1 MTKLLLRTIGLTYNK
16 VYTGAVHFTCSTIVS
31 VDIKAPDQQTMNAV
45 FLVITRSETGVV
57 HVLYVSKI
65 KYKMSFKAPPGH
77 LLGTKASVLCFTHT
91 KYILMPH
98 KMNWVLSQR
107 CKQVTFR

>member
-31 VDIKAPDQQTMNAV
+31 VDIKVPDQQTTNAV

-65 KYKMSFKAPPGH
+65 KYKNVFQGSTWPPAWYESFSFMFH
-77 LLGTKASVLCFTHT
+77 TH
-91 KYILMPH
+91 KIYIDA
-98 KMNWVLSQR
+98 
-107 CKQVTFR
+107 T